1 MEREVRAKEEGGDA
15 KIIFESGIFGL
26 DLNEMRK
33 HGMDLYRSFHKEQAN
48 RTSCYKH
55 TMHIH

>member
-1 MEREVRAKEEGGDA
+1 MGTQKS
-15 KIIFESGIFGL
+15 IFESGIFGL